1 MHDPRDRRS
10 DAICLLRVGWPVE
23 IRSSRGCFFSH
34 FISCDDEDNPS
45 TANLAR
51 SVLTV
56 MLHFMDE
63 VCVVLFVAQG
73 QPLYTFCA
81 F

>member
-1 MHDPRDRRS
+1 MSAPRRL
-10 DAICLLRVGWPVE
+10 A
-23 IRSSRGCFFSH
+23 RGQTQFERLIYLSLFF
-34 FISCDDEDNPS
+34 CDDEDNPS
-45 TANLAR
+45 TANLAG

-63 VCVVLFVAQG
+63 VCVVLFVARR

-81 F
+81 FSSGW